1 MGLGDKFKNIVDK
14 TVDRIDDNITRAGED
29 DSEHIARY
37 CKDLGIRDAV
47 KEKALAIL
55 KDTDGKDISSGRNR
69 AAACIYIAG
78 KQCGEA
84 KTLSDLAKCART
96 TEGLIRDKAK
106 EVKDK
111 LKIDVEIE
119 EPSTEEEKK
128 E

>member
-14 TVDRIDDNITRAGED
+14 TVDKIDDNITRAGED

-37 CKDLGIRDAV
+37 CKDLGIGDAV

-84 KTLSDLAKCART
+84 KTLS
-96 TEGLIRDKAK
+96 K

>member
-37 CKDLGIRDAV
+37 CKDLVIGDAV

>member
-14 TVDRIDDNITRAGED
+14 TVDKIDDNITRAGED

-37 CKDLGIRDAV
+37 CKDLVIGDAV

>member
-14 TVDRIDDNITRAGED
+14 TVDKIDDNITRAGED

-37 CKDLGIRDAV
+37 CKDLGIGDAV

-111 LKIDVEIE
+111 LKLDVEIE

>member
-14 TVDRIDDNITRAGED
+14 TVDRIADNITRAGED

-37 CKDLGIRDAV
+37 CKDLVIGDAV